1 MAQTGKPAESTAA
14 GTVYL
19 LDTHGL
25 IYQMY
30 YGVGPM
36 TAPDGRPTQAVFGVT
51 RTLLRFYEQGADYL
65 LAALDSSE
73 PTFREAIDPDYKAH
87 RLPPPADLLLQEPI
101 IYQILEAMRIP
112 QLRYPGYE
120 ADDILA
126 TVATQAQ
133 ERGLHV
139 FLCTAD
145 KDCRQLISEHVQ
157 ILHLRRKGEEEI
169 IDAAALEKEWG
180 IRPDQV
186 IDYLALTGDPSDNV
200 PGVPGVGPKIAA
212 RWLQQFGTLEGI
224 LAHLEELPGGPKL
237 RAALRQAAEDGT
249 LRRSRQLVTLDRH
262 VPLHCEWEQWR
273 RQRWDY
279 PRLLDIFHELGFRTL
294 AERLRKMLA
303 AEASASSAPSSA
315 SRSTRRTQ
323 AALFDTPAA
332 AETSRSWPAASSISE
347 KKSTTRSRRPAAAAS
362 QGDLFPEP
370 EELPPPLPG
379 DTWSYAN
386 YHLVQT
392 PQQFQHF
399 LQQLR
404 AQNRFALDLETRGL
418 DPVSDSI
425 VGYAFCWQAG
435 QAYYLPVQAPPGEA
449 HLPADQVREALRP
462 ILEDPAIAK
471 VNHNIKF
478 DLEVLWANGV
488 RLAGIAGDSMLAHY
502 LLQPGARS
510 HGLDEL
516 SEQYLHHRTIPLS
529 ALIHTGRKKA
539 GKPTTLAEVPAAR
552 VRDYAGEDAEAAWR
566 LTELLEEDLRR
577 QGLDR
582 LYSELE
588 IPLITVLADME
599 LTGIC
604 LDIPFLQSLSVAMA
618 QELAQLEA
626 EIHQLAG
633 HPFSI
638 NSLRELQKVL
648 YEELKLPVYR
658 HTQIKNEPST
668 AQETLERLAAEGHRL
683 PKKLIEYRQLAKL
696 KNTYV
701 DVLPQLVHPR
711 TGRLHTSFHQT
722 GTETG
727 RLSSSDPNVQNIPSR
742 SERGAQLRQAFRPR
756 PGWQLISAD
765 YSQIEL
771 RLLAHFSGDPTLRR
785 AFAEGLDVH
794 AAVAAEIFH
803 VPIDQ
808 VSKPQ
813 RAMAKTVNFGVLYGM
828 SAAGLSNR
836 LSIPR
841 EQAQAFID
849 AYFQRYP
856 RVLEYQKHVLEQAHT
871 TGTVTTLLGR
881 KRHFHPDAIRPD
893 SDYRQRSPAEREAIN
908 MPIQGTA
915 ADLLKTAM
923 VAVYRQLQEHGWQA
937 KLLLTVHDELVLE
950 APPSEVPD
958 VVKMVRQQMSTALP
972 LDIPLQVDVAV
983 GPNWLDVE
991 EWKDET
997 SSGKE
1002 GAS

>member
-1 MAQTGKPAESTAA
+1 MAQPGKPAEKTAA

-36 TAPDGRPTQAVFGVT
+36 TAPDGRPTNAVFGVT
-51 RTLLRFYEQGADYL
+51 RTLIRFHEHGADYL
-65 LAALDSSE
+65 LAALDSAE
-73 PTFREAIDPDYKAH
+73 PTFREAIDPNYKAH
-87 RLPPPADLLLQEPI
+87 RSPPPPDLLLQEPI

-133 ERGLHV
+133 ERGLQV

-145 KDCRQLISEHVQ
+145 KDCRQLISEHIQ

-169 IDAAALEKEWG
+169 IDAAALEREWG
-180 IRPDQV
+180 IRPEQV

-200 PGVPGVGPKIAA
+200 PGVPGVGPKTAA

-224 LAHLEELPGGPKL
+224 LAHLDELPGGPKL

-249 LRRSRQLVTLDRH
+249 LQRSRQLVTLDRH
-262 VPLHCEWEQWR
+262 VPLQCDWERWR

-294 AERLRKMLA
+294 AERVRKMLA
-303 AEASASSAPSSA
+303 AEARESTAASSLAASSA
-315 SRSTRRTQ
+315 SRPAGRTQ
-323 AALFDTPAA
+323 AALFDTPTAEETQRLSAA
-332 AETSRSWPAASSISE
+332 TPSTSG
-347 KKSTTRSRRPAAAAS
+347 KKTTKRTHRQTAAAS
-362 QGDLFPEP
+362 QGELFPEA
-370 EELPPPLPG
+370 EELPPPIPG
-379 DTWSYAN
+379 DTWSYAD
-386 YHLVQT
+386 YHLVHT

-399 LQQLR
+399 LRQLR
-404 AQNRFALDLETRGL
+404 SQSRFALDLETRGL
-418 DPVSDSI
+418 DPLSDPI
-425 VGYAFCWQAG
+425 VGYAICWQAG

-449 HLPADQVREALRP
+449 HLPADEVREALRP
-462 ILEDPAIAK
+462 ILENPAIAK

-516 SEQYLHHRTIPLS
+516 SEQYLHHRNIPLS
-529 ALIHTGRKKA
+529 ALIHTGGKKG
-539 GKPTTLAEVPAAR
+539 GKPATLDRVPAAQ
-552 VRDYAGEDAEAAWR
+552 VRDYACEDADAAWR
-566 LTELLEEDLRR
+566 LTELLEEELRR

-582 LYSELE
+582 LYTELE

-604 LDIPFLQSLSVAMA
+604 LDVPFLQSLSAAMA
-618 QELAQLEA
+618 EELAQLEA

-658 HTQIKNEPST
+658 RTGIKNEPST
-668 AQETLERLAAEGHRL
+668 DQETLERLAAEGHML

-711 TGRLHTSFHQT
+711 TGRIHTSFHQT
-722 GTETG
+722 ATETG
-727 RLSSSDPNVQNIPSR
+727 RLSSSDPNVQNIPAR
-742 SERGAQLRQAFRPR
+742 SERGAQLRKAFLPR

-803 VPIDQ
+803 VSMDQ
-808 VSKPQ
+808 VSKQQ
-813 RAMAKTVNFGVLYGM
+813 RAMAKTVNFGVIYGM

-856 RVLEYQKHVLEQAHT
+856 RVLEYQKRVLEQAHT

-923 VAVYRQLQEHGWQA
+923 VAVYRQLQERGWQA

-950 APPSEVPD
+950 APPQEVPE
-958 VVKMVRQQMSTALP
+958 VVEMVRHQMSTALP
-972 LDIPLQVDVAV
+972 LDVPLQVDVAV

-991 EWKDET
+991 EWKD
-997 SSGKE
+997 